1 MSSPIAANLLL
12 TMWTGFTTFDPPD
25 LWGREVAH
33 THRRTFAGMTTTK
46 TTYPSGA
53 SQMRMDRPDG
63 SFTITFDDAA
73 GRIVYSVE
81 GRATKDANGNTTA
94 DTTAIHYSSSG
105 AQRETVRTKSVTIH
119 TGKVVSQNMFTENA
133 ESGTQTSVTFE
144 DHEASGP
151 IRHTTI
157 TTDAAGNTQEL
168 EITIRIDQH
177 DYVREEVQKR
187 NGVVTG
193 NNTERGPIP

>member
-12 TMWTGFTTFDPPD
+12 NVWTGFATFQPPD
-25 LWGREVAH
+25 VWGLDIVH
-33 THRRTFAGMTTTK
+33 TDRRTFGGMIVTK

-53 SQMRMDRPDG
+53 SRMRMDRPDG
-63 SFTITFDDAA
+63 SFTITFDDSS

-81 GRATKDANGNTTA
+81 GRANKDASGNTTA
-94 DTTAIHYSSSG
+94 ETTAIHYSSFG
-105 AQRETVRTKSVTIH
+105 TERETVRTNSVTSQI
-119 TGKVVSQNMFTENA
+119 GKVVSQNMFTENA
-133 ESGTQTSVTFE
+133 DDGTQTSVTFE
-144 DHEASGP
+144 DYAASGP

-168 EITIRIDQH
+168 DITIRIDQH

-193 NNTERGPIP
+193 RNTERGPIP